1 MPLLSHAEK
10 CLFLLSD
17 VEGRTHLTPS
27 GFAGSEK
34 SPRRACSLCGDCK
47 HVSPWQRTLGKQGH
61 QSCNQV
67 PEDPP
72 SDFKVEEEN
81 RDPETPRKT
90 IAWLC
95 QYPKVVL
102 CDIDQN
108 WDALSQNCSY
118 TLPDVLK
125 TKVVHC
131 FKQEMRARF
140 QFEPG
145 CLGHNRHKNEN
156 EALSQN
162 GEFCPMV
169 QSEHSIC
176 PSRRATEHQRHLVE
190 CADAQTLSGHT
201 TCCFPKR
208 WTSEGTATCSASFS
222 PGKCAHKGECGAD
235 MGDRG
240 AREDPR
246 REFHLTGPEVLT
258 DKRIKLGDSV
268 KEGALPST
276 PDSEKTACKNP
287 EKNGSRDREKTCSWV
302 SDDSQSCAEHAAGSS
317 SSLGKAETE
326 NSVYEKPCGDK
337 DRPTNSSAA
346 QVPSDVFGQRN
357 NGEMDEPES
366 STCQR
371 VRAYLRKNV
380 FSCARTDVPWP
391 FSYRLQNCASHAV
404 KLACPAVPIDPP
416 DNSESPINRNKPDTF
431 RNWTND
437 MLSDAPKCPFSDP
450 VQQVSQKNDGK
461 RDEEEESIE
470 MRRNE
475 RNHANMSVYS
485 PDSTNIELAPH
496 LMESEKSQPGPAS
509 DITEQSTDTASAS
522 SLPDNGPQSDS
533 SASTP
538 SPSVLGLSDWE
549 TATTLSSMSS
559 LSTIPA
565 LSFLQRELK
574 SVYLA
579 DASSTNC
586 QVKAVEISELY
597 SQMTR
602 SAPSSPSHSP
612 DSSQSCDSFLLHPQ
626 DQNECNEEL
635 KDTCPPKLEPYFNT
649 SPIQHDLL
657 NELSTHALLTDRCVD
672 VEFMLPP
679 MLSPVTSPY
688 VRSQAGPLPPSQCC
702 LDEEEERIKTCKHI
716 NSPRCDMPENVNGK
730 YEVSINNIKE
740 IITESKG
747 IPTSFRRLVPRREP
761 LSFPNNSENCFDSNA
776 EQSQDESDCQSNRE
790 HHKERFE
797 EVPPDPEVTV
807 SPAAGVVVEPHSS
820 SSSDEDDGG
829 AVESSLS
836 VSARGEMEQP
846 IVEAAGNPWLDVL
859 DEFSAFEQDILLVDV
874 IQDDPELFENLPQE
888 SLLKLGPTRVSE
900 SSQKNRLTGVNTV
913 LQRSHGVSLDMEQR
927 LDLRYDNI
935 SNELCV
941 LL

>member
-1 MPLLSHAEK
+1 MLFRAEK
-10 CLFLLSD
+10 FLFLLSD
-17 VEGRTHLTPS
+17 VDGRPHLTPTE
-27 GFAGSEK
+27 FAGSEK
-34 SPRRACSLCGDCK
+34 SPRRACSLSGDCK
-47 HVSPWQRTLGKQGH
+47 YVSPWQRTLGKQGH

-72 SDFKVEEEN
+72 FDFKIEEEN

-90 IAWLC
+90 IKWLC

-102 CDIDQN
+102 CDIDQY
-108 WDALSQNCSY
+108 WDTLSQNCSY

-131 FKQEMRARF
+131 FKQEMRATF

-145 CLGHNRHKNEN
+145 CLGQNKHKNEN
-156 EALSQN
+156 EALSKN
-162 GEFCPMV
+162 REPMV

-176 PSRRATEHQRHLVE
+176 PSRRATERQRHLRE
-190 CADAQTLSGHT
+190 CADAQTFSSHT
-201 TCCFPKR
+201 TCRFPKR
-208 WTSEGTATCSASFS
+208 WTSEGAATCSASFS
-222 PGKCAHKGECGAD
+222 PGKCAHKGGCGTD

-240 AREDPR
+240 AREDPSPGFR
-246 REFHLTGPEVLT
+246 LTGPEVLT

-268 KEGALPST
+268 KKGTLPST

-287 EKNGSRDREKTCSWV
+287 EKNGSRDGEKTCSWV

-317 SSLGKAETE
+317 SSLGTAETE
-326 NSVYEKPCGDK
+326 NSVCEKPCGDK
-337 DRPTNSSAA
+337 DRPANSNAA

-357 NGEMDEPES
+357 NGKIDEPES

-404 KLACPAVPIDPP
+404 KPASSAVPIDPP
-416 DNSESPINRNKPDTF
+416 DNSESPINQDKPDTF
-431 RNWTND
+431 RSGTND
-437 MLSDAPKCPFSDP
+437 VLSDAPKSPFSDP
-450 VQQVSQKNDGK
+450 AQQVSQQNDGK
-461 RDEEEESIE
+461 RDQEEESIE

-475 RNHANMSVYS
+475 RNHANMSMYS
-485 PDSTNIELAPH
+485 LDSTNIELAPH
-496 LMESEKSQPGPAS
+496 LMEAEKSQPGPAS
-509 DITEQSTDTASAS
+509 DITEQSIDTTSAS

-549 TATTLSSMSS
+549 TATALSSVSS
-559 LSTIPA
+559 PSTIPA
-565 LSFLQRELK
+565 LSLLERELK

-579 DASSTNC
+579 DASSPNC
-586 QVKAVEISELY
+586 QVKALEIPQLY

-612 DSSQSCDSFLLHPQ
+612 DSSQSCDSFLLLPQ
-626 DQNECNEEL
+626 DKNERDEEL
-635 KDTCPPKLEPYFNT
+635 TDTCPPKLEPYFNT
-649 SPIQHDLL
+649 SPIQHELQN
-657 NELSTHALLTDRCVD
+657 NELSTHVLLTDRCVD
-672 VEFMLPP
+672 GEFMLPP
-679 MLSPVTSPY
+679 VLSPVTSPY
-688 VRSQAGPLPPSQCC
+688 VRSQAGPLRPSQGY
-702 LDEEEERIKTCKHI
+702 LDEEEGRIKTCKHI
-716 NSPRCDMPENVNGK
+716 HSPRCDMPENVNGK
-730 YEVSINNIKE
+730 HEVSINSIKE

-747 IPTSFRRLVPRREP
+747 IPTSFRRLIPRREP
-761 LSFPNNSENCFDSNA
+761 LSFPNNSED
-776 EQSQDESDCQSNRE
+776 
-790 HHKERFE
+790 
-797 EVPPDPEVTV
+797 
-807 SPAAGVVVEPHSS
+807 VVVEPHSS

-836 VSARGEMEQP
+836 VSARGEMQQP
-846 IVEAAGNPWLDVL
+846 SAEAACNPRLDIL

-888 SLLKLGPTRVSE
+888 SLLKLGPTRVNE
-900 SSQKNRLTGVNTV
+900 SSQKNRLTGVNTL
-913 LQRSHGVSLDMEQR
+913 LQRSHGVSLDLEQR
-927 LDLRYDNI
+927 LDLRCDNI

-941 LL
+941 PL